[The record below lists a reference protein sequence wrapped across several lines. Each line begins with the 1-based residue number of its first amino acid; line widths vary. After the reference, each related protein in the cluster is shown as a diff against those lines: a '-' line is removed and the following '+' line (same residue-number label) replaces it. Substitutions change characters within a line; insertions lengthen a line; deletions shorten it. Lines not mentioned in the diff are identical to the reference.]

1 MRFDVLL
8 AVAMT
13 ISGQVEVWAAIRSD
27 DVTLDGPA
35 ALAFAG
41 LTLVGTSLLAVR
53 RRWPVVVGLV
63 VPAAEAL
70 SFAVVTDHGSIA
82 AFTSSLIA
90 VYSAAA
96 WSTRRWSWVVL
107 AARILGAVLVGDD
120 AGDWAFVSALSVGA
134 TAAGLVVRRQRDIA
148 VELRAM
154 TEALGAERDARARLA
169 VAEERSSIA
178 REVHDILG
186 HTVSVMVVQAEAAE
200 ALLDRDPAGSRAAL
214 RAVQTTGREALA
226 ELRRVLPLLRNAE
239 AVSAEIEPQP
249 RLERLPDLLS
259 RVRDAG
265 LDVSV
270 VVGGR
275 ERRLAPGVD
284 LCAYRII
291 QESLTNSLRHVGQGA
306 ATITLRYRQDGLDV
320 EVADSGRC
328 VEGAPI
334 STIGT
339 GSSLGLVG
347 LRERVALCRGEL
359 NAHENVDGGFVVR
372 AWLPDL
378 AGSR

>member
-27 DVTLDGPA
+27 DVTLDRPA
-35 ALAFAG
+35 ALTFAG
-41 LTLVGTSLLAVR
+41 LTLVGTSLLALR

-63 VPAAEAL
+63 VPAAEAV
-70 SFAVVTDHGSIA
+70 SFMVATDHGSIA

-107 AARILGAVLVGDD
+107 PARILGAVLVGDD
-120 AGDWAFVSALSVGA
+120 ASDWAFVSALSVGA
-134 TAAGLVVRRQRDIA
+134 TAAGLVVRHQRDIA
-148 VELRAM
+148 VELRAT
-154 TEALGAERDARARLA
+154 TEALAAERDARARLA

-200 ALLDRDPAGSRAAL
+200 ALLDRDPARSRAAL
-214 RAVQTTGREALA
+214 RAVQTTGREALV
-226 ELRRVLPLLRNAE
+226 ELRRVLTLLR
-239 AVSAEIEPQP
+239 SADAASPEIEPQP

-259 RVRDAG
+259 AVRDAG
-265 LDVSV
+265 LDVAIN
-270 VVGGR
+270 VGGR
-275 ERRLAPGVD
+275 ERPLAPGVD

-291 QESLTNSLRHVGQGA
+291 QESLTNSLRHAGHGA
-306 ATITLRYRQDGLDV
+306 AIVTLGYRHDGLDL
-320 EVADSGRC
+320 EVADSGRS
-328 VEGAPI
+328 VDGAPT

-339 GSSLGLVG
+339 GSSLGLLG

-359 NAHENVDGGFVVR
+359 DAYENADGGFVVR

-378 AGSR
+378 AGSP